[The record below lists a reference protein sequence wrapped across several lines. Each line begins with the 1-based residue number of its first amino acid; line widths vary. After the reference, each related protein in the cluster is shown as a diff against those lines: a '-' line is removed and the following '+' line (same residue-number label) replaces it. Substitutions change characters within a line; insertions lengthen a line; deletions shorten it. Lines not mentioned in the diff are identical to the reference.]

1 MPARLAPGRRGVL
14 RIWFWLLM
22 LLLAVGTLDPIGYS
36 GFGDEPLYL
45 QAARC
50 IAAHG
55 YCLPETHWAA
65 RFPLVAPVGWSL
77 RMLGEGYGAVMVAPL
92 LYAAA
97 AVLLLIA
104 NVRHRFGARA
114 AGIAGTM
121 LILTPAF
128 ASRASVMSIDVVE
141 LAWSLAAVL
150 AWQVA
155 AERRQVRFA
164 LLAGALLGV
173 AVISRQTALAFAAV
187 LAAGTPLLTR
197 SFRPLAIAA
206 AAGFAGMLAAEALFH
221 LAVDGDALLGWRL
234 SLGHTRIPS
243 TELSA
248 AVDLRESPLFN
259 PDFIGGWRRHAGIEL
274 HWTVDGALNLL
285 ASAESG
291 LTLACAVL
299 LGWVA
304 WPSLSAD
311 ERSCTRRLGA
321 AAVMHF
327 ALLTYALAVNPTPRM
342 FLIEAAIAA
351 AIIGVAA
358 SRRWRDG
365 SRALIAAA
373 ALLMV
378 ARGILAPIETRDMR
392 MAGPIAADWAR
403 TAAAPVTLAPVTAT
417 VLALST
423 GLADLSTDPS
433 RARSLIAL
441 DAGRCQAP
449 ADAGSGWRLVRRAV
463 VPERRSWREALGG
476 APREPAFLCQFSRSG
491 PAPRPPA

>member
-14 RIWFWLLM
+14 GIWLWPLM

-55 YCLPETHWAA
+55 YCLPDTHWAA

-97 AVLLLIA
+97 AILLLIA
-104 NVRHRFGARA
+104 NMRYRFGARA
-114 AGIAGTM
+114 AGIAGAT

-128 ASRASVMSIDVVE
+128 ASRASIMSIDVVE

-155 AERRQVRFA
+155 AERRRARLA

-197 SFRPLAIAA
+197 SSRPLAIAA
-206 AAGFAGMLAAEALFH
+206 AAGFAGLLAAEALFQ
-221 LAVDGDALLGWRL
+221 LAAGGDALLGWRL

-259 PDFIGGWRRHAGIEL
+259 PAFIGGWRRHAGIEL

-285 ASAESG
+285 ASGESG
-291 LTLACAVL
+291 LTLVCAVL

-304 WPSLSAD
+304 WSSLSD
-311 ERSCTRRLGA
+311 GERSCIRRLCV

-327 ALLTYALAVNPTPRM
+327 ALLTYALAVNPTPRT

-351 AIIGVAA
+351 AILGVAM

-365 SRALIAAA
+365 SRALIATA
-373 ALLMV
+373 ALLLV
-378 ARGILAPIETRDMR
+378 ARGSPDAARGAGYADGGPDRRGLGTNGRRAGGAGPGHRHRARAVDRARGSIDQPEPRADGDRAGCRSMPSARRRRLR
-392 MAGPIAADWAR
+392 MAAGAPGGRAR
-403 TAAAPVTLAPVTAT
+403 TAILAR
-417 VLALST
+417 
-423 GLADLSTDPS
+423 G
-433 RARSLIAL
+433 
-441 DAGRCQAP
+441 AGR
-449 ADAGSGWRLVRRAV
+449 
-463 VPERRSWREALGG
+463 G
-476 APREPAFLCQFSRSG
+476 A
-491 PAPRPPA
+491 